1 MLGVAFIACSC
12 TKPIDDSPQTPE
24 PQLPAAERFEVFQ
37 LLNPTDIPYRIPAL
51 AVTKDGT
58 LIAVADYRHSGT
70 DIGVTD
76 KGRIDLHYALSYDNG
91 NTWTDVMPLIEG
103 KGDKSPDFM
112 NVGFGDPCIVADRE
126 SNRVLLLSCA
136 GNVSFQNGTRN
147 NHQNIARFY
156 SEDGGK
162 TWSLP
167 EDIAESIYSQFD
179 ETRYGP
185 VRSMFVASGRIFQ
198 SPTVKVGNYYRL
210 YCAVLIRDK
219 YAKHMNYVLYS
230 DDFGG
235 EWKILGDAN
244 TPAVYDT
251 ADEPKVEELPD
262 GSILISS
269 RYNGGRYYNMFLFNL
284 SIAQFLPTAKSCDKG
299 RQRSARSSND
309 RGETMEA
316 FFLKLVNMSI
326 TASWLVLA
334 VIAVRFF
341 FKKAPKWIL
350 CLLWGFV
357 AFRLICPF
365 SVESKLSLIPDSEPL
380 SQEAVYA
387 PETAKQAHGDILD
400 SEGNLLVSRVP
411 AASGEILDSDGNVIV
426 AIEDGIRT
434 YPEKELEYS
443 WSFYFSKL
451 WLLGFALMLA
461 YTAVSY
467 YLLKRKVS
475 TAVPVKKG
483 IKQSEYVDSPF
494 VLGIL
499 RPAIYL
505 PFDIAQGDMEYVIAH
520 EQAHIRRRDH
530 WWKPLGFLLLS
541 IYWFNPVLWVAY
553 ILLCRDIEAACDEK
567 VIRDMDKDGCRAY
580 SKALLNCS
588 VHRRRIA
595 ACPLAFGE
603 VGVKGSCAVFCTGGC
618 YM

>member
-12 TKPIDDSPQTPE
+12 TKPNDTPQTPE
-24 PQLPAAERFEVFQ
+24 PQLPAAERHEVFQ

-136 GNVSFQNGTRN
+136 GNVSFQNGTRK

-162 TWSLP
+162 TWSVP

-269 RYNGGRYYNMFLFNL
+269 RYNGGRYYNMFLFDDANT
-284 SIAQFLPTAKSCDKG
+284 AQGQWLTKAFSGASNNGVVSADNSTNGEVMVLPVVRTADNKAMHLLLQSLPLG
-299 RQRSARSSND
+299 PQR
-309 RGETMEA
+309 
-316 FFLKLVNMSI
+316 K
-326 TASWLVLA
+326 
-334 VIAVRFF
+334 
-341 FKKAPKWIL
+341 
-350 CLLWGFV
+350 
-357 AFRLICPF
+357 
-365 SVESKLSLIPDSEPL
+365 
-380 SQEAVYA
+380 
-387 PETAKQAHGDILD
+387 
-400 SEGNLLVSRVP
+400 
-411 AASGEILDSDGNVIV
+411 NV
-426 AIEDGIRT
+426 GI
-434 YPEKELEYS
+434 YYKELADQMGYLDPAFIAENWDGVLQVTTLNSAYS
-443 WSFYFSKL
+443 TMAW
-451 WLLGFALMLA
+451 
-461 YTAVSY
+461 
-467 YLLKRKVS
+467 
-475 TAVPVKKG
+475 
-483 IKQSEYVDSPF
+483 Q
-494 VLGIL
+494 
-499 RPAIYL
+499 
-505 PFDIAQGDMEYVIAH
+505 
-520 EQAHIRRRDH
+520 RDNR
-530 WWKPLGFLLLS
+530 LGFLYEEETHGASNL
-541 IYWFNPVLWVAY
+541 AY
-553 ILLCRDIEAACDEK
+553 GGYTIVYECFDIEDITEGK
-567 VIRDMDKDGCRAY
+567 YKYRK
-580 SKALLNCS
+580 
-588 VHRRRIA
+588 
-595 ACPLAFGE
+595 
-603 VGVKGSCAVFCTGGC
+603 
-618 YM
+618 

>member
-24 PQLPAAERFEVFQ
+24 PQLPAAERHEVFQ

-103 KGDKSPDFM
+103 KGAQSPDFM

-136 GNVSFQNGTRN
+136 GNVSFQNGTRK

-162 TWSLP
+162 TWSVP

-269 RYNGGRYYNMFLFNL
+269 RYNGGRYYNMFLFDDANT
-284 SIAQFLPTAKSCDKG
+284 AQGQWLTKAFSGASNNGVVSADNSTNGEVMVLPVVRTADNKAMHLLLQSLPLG
-299 RQRSARSSND
+299 PQR
-309 RGETMEA
+309 
-316 FFLKLVNMSI
+316 K
-326 TASWLVLA
+326 
-334 VIAVRFF
+334 
-341 FKKAPKWIL
+341 
-350 CLLWGFV
+350 
-357 AFRLICPF
+357 
-365 SVESKLSLIPDSEPL
+365 
-380 SQEAVYA
+380 
-387 PETAKQAHGDILD
+387 
-400 SEGNLLVSRVP
+400 
-411 AASGEILDSDGNVIV
+411 NV
-426 AIEDGIRT
+426 GI
-434 YPEKELEYS
+434 YYKELADQMDYLDPAFIAENWDGVLQVTTLNSAYS
-443 WSFYFSKL
+443 TMAW
-451 WLLGFALMLA
+451 
-461 YTAVSY
+461 
-467 YLLKRKVS
+467 
-475 TAVPVKKG
+475 
-483 IKQSEYVDSPF
+483 Q
-494 VLGIL
+494 
-499 RPAIYL
+499 
-505 PFDIAQGDMEYVIAH
+505 
-520 EQAHIRRRDH
+520 RDNR
-530 WWKPLGFLLLS
+530 LGFLYEEETHGASNL
-541 IYWFNPVLWVAY
+541 AY
-553 ILLCRDIEAACDEK
+553 GGYTIVYECFDIEDITEGK
-567 VIRDMDKDGCRAY
+567 YKYRK
-580 SKALLNCS
+580 
-588 VHRRRIA
+588 
-595 ACPLAFGE
+595 
-603 VGVKGSCAVFCTGGC
+603 
-618 YM
+618 

>member
-12 TKPIDDSPQTPE
+12 TKPNDTPQTPE
-24 PQLPAAERFEVFQ
+24 PQLPAAERHEVFQ

-136 GNVSFQNGTRN
+136 GNVSFQNGTRK

-162 TWSLP
+162 TWSAP

-269 RYNGGRYYNMFLFNL
+269 RYNGGRYYNMFLFDDANT
-284 SIAQFLPTAKSCDKG
+284 AQGQWLTKAFSGASNNGVVSADNSTNGEVMVLPVVRTADNKAMHLLLQSLPLG
-299 RQRSARSSND
+299 PQR
-309 RGETMEA
+309 
-316 FFLKLVNMSI
+316 K
-326 TASWLVLA
+326 
-334 VIAVRFF
+334 
-341 FKKAPKWIL
+341 
-350 CLLWGFV
+350 
-357 AFRLICPF
+357 
-365 SVESKLSLIPDSEPL
+365 
-380 SQEAVYA
+380 
-387 PETAKQAHGDILD
+387 
-400 SEGNLLVSRVP
+400 
-411 AASGEILDSDGNVIV
+411 NV
-426 AIEDGIRT
+426 GI
-434 YPEKELEYS
+434 YYKELADQMDYLDPSFIAENWDGVLQVTTLNSAYS
-443 WSFYFSKL
+443 TMAW
-451 WLLGFALMLA
+451 
-461 YTAVSY
+461 
-467 YLLKRKVS
+467 
-475 TAVPVKKG
+475 
-483 IKQSEYVDSPF
+483 Q
-494 VLGIL
+494 
-499 RPAIYL
+499 
-505 PFDIAQGDMEYVIAH
+505 
-520 EQAHIRRRDH
+520 RDNR
-530 WWKPLGFLLLS
+530 LGFLYEEETHGASNL
-541 IYWFNPVLWVAY
+541 AY
-553 ILLCRDIEAACDEK
+553 GGYTIVYECFDIEDITEGK
-567 VIRDMDKDGCRAY
+567 YKYRK
-580 SKALLNCS
+580 
-588 VHRRRIA
+588 
-595 ACPLAFGE
+595 
-603 VGVKGSCAVFCTGGC
+603 
-618 YM
+618 

>member
-12 TKPIDDSPQTPE
+12 TKPNDTPQTPE
-24 PQLPAAERFEVFQ
+24 PQLPAAERHEVFQ

-76 KGRIDLHYALSYDNG
+76 KGRIDLHYRLSYDNG

-126 SNRVLLLSCA
+126 STRVLLLSCA
-136 GNVSFQNGTRN
+136 GNVSFQNGTRK

-162 TWSLP
+162 TWSAP

-269 RYNGGRYYNMFLFNL
+269 RYNGGRYYNMFLFDDANT
-284 SIAQFLPTAKSCDKG
+284 AQGQWLTKAFSGASNNGVVSADNSTNGEVMVLPVVRTADNKAMHLLLQSLPLG
-299 RQRSARSSND
+299 PQR
-309 RGETMEA
+309 
-316 FFLKLVNMSI
+316 K
-326 TASWLVLA
+326 
-334 VIAVRFF
+334 
-341 FKKAPKWIL
+341 
-350 CLLWGFV
+350 
-357 AFRLICPF
+357 
-365 SVESKLSLIPDSEPL
+365 
-380 SQEAVYA
+380 
-387 PETAKQAHGDILD
+387 
-400 SEGNLLVSRVP
+400 
-411 AASGEILDSDGNVIV
+411 NV
-426 AIEDGIRT
+426 GI
-434 YPEKELEYS
+434 YYKELADQMDYLDPAFIAENWDGVLQVTTLNSAYS
-443 WSFYFSKL
+443 TMAW
-451 WLLGFALMLA
+451 
-461 YTAVSY
+461 
-467 YLLKRKVS
+467 
-475 TAVPVKKG
+475 
-483 IKQSEYVDSPF
+483 Q
-494 VLGIL
+494 
-499 RPAIYL
+499 
-505 PFDIAQGDMEYVIAH
+505 
-520 EQAHIRRRDH
+520 RDNR
-530 WWKPLGFLLLS
+530 LGFLYEEETHGASNL
-541 IYWFNPVLWVAY
+541 AY
-553 ILLCRDIEAACDEK
+553 GGYTIVYECFDIEDITEGK
-567 VIRDMDKDGCRAY
+567 YKYRK
-580 SKALLNCS
+580 
-588 VHRRRIA
+588 
-595 ACPLAFGE
+595 
-603 VGVKGSCAVFCTGGC
+603 
-618 YM
+618 

>member
-12 TKPIDDSPQTPE
+12 TKPNDTPQTPE
-24 PQLPAAERFEVFQ
+24 PQLPAAERHEVFQ

-136 GNVSFQNGTRN
+136 GNVSFQNGTRK

-210 YCAVLIRDK
+210 YCAVLVRDK
-219 YAKHMNYVLYS
+219 IGKHMNYVLYS

-269 RYNGGRYYNMFLFNL
+269 RYNGGRYYNMFLFDDANT
-284 SIAQFLPTAKSCDKG
+284 AQGQWLTKAFSGASNNGVVSADNSTNGEVMVLPVVRTADNKAMHLLLQSLPLG
-299 RQRSARSSND
+299 PQR
-309 RGETMEA
+309 
-316 FFLKLVNMSI
+316 K
-326 TASWLVLA
+326 
-334 VIAVRFF
+334 
-341 FKKAPKWIL
+341 
-350 CLLWGFV
+350 
-357 AFRLICPF
+357 
-365 SVESKLSLIPDSEPL
+365 
-380 SQEAVYA
+380 
-387 PETAKQAHGDILD
+387 
-400 SEGNLLVSRVP
+400 
-411 AASGEILDSDGNVIV
+411 NV
-426 AIEDGIRT
+426 GI
-434 YPEKELEYS
+434 YYKELADQMDYLDPAFIAENWDGVLQVTTLNSAYS
-443 WSFYFSKL
+443 TMAW
-451 WLLGFALMLA
+451 
-461 YTAVSY
+461 
-467 YLLKRKVS
+467 
-475 TAVPVKKG
+475 
-483 IKQSEYVDSPF
+483 Q
-494 VLGIL
+494 
-499 RPAIYL
+499 
-505 PFDIAQGDMEYVIAH
+505 
-520 EQAHIRRRDH
+520 RDNR
-530 WWKPLGFLLLS
+530 LGFLYEEETHGASNL
-541 IYWFNPVLWVAY
+541 AY
-553 ILLCRDIEAACDEK
+553 GGYTIVYECFDIEDITEGK
-567 VIRDMDKDGCRAY
+567 YKYRK
-580 SKALLNCS
+580 
-588 VHRRRIA
+588 
-595 ACPLAFGE
+595 
-603 VGVKGSCAVFCTGGC
+603 
-618 YM
+618 

>member
-12 TKPIDDSPQTPE
+12 TKPIDDSPQPPE
-24 PQLPAAERFEVFQ
+24 PQLPPAERFEVFQ

-136 GNVSFQNGTRN
+136 GNVSFQNGTRK

-162 TWSLP
+162 TWSVP

-269 RYNGGRYYNMFLFNL
+269 RYNGGRYYNMFLFDDANT
-284 SIAQFLPTAKSCDKG
+284 AQGEWLTKAFSGASNNGVVSADNSTNGEVMVLPVVRTADNKAMHLLLQSLPLG
-299 RQRSARSSND
+299 PQR
-309 RGETMEA
+309 
-316 FFLKLVNMSI
+316 K
-326 TASWLVLA
+326 
-334 VIAVRFF
+334 
-341 FKKAPKWIL
+341 
-350 CLLWGFV
+350 
-357 AFRLICPF
+357 
-365 SVESKLSLIPDSEPL
+365 
-380 SQEAVYA
+380 
-387 PETAKQAHGDILD
+387 
-400 SEGNLLVSRVP
+400 
-411 AASGEILDSDGNVIV
+411 NV
-426 AIEDGIRT
+426 GI
-434 YPEKELEYS
+434 YYKELADQMDYLDPSFIAENWDGVLQVTTLNSAYS
-443 WSFYFSKL
+443 TMAW
-451 WLLGFALMLA
+451 
-461 YTAVSY
+461 
-467 YLLKRKVS
+467 
-475 TAVPVKKG
+475 
-483 IKQSEYVDSPF
+483 Q
-494 VLGIL
+494 
-499 RPAIYL
+499 
-505 PFDIAQGDMEYVIAH
+505 
-520 EQAHIRRRDH
+520 RDNR
-530 WWKPLGFLLLS
+530 LGFLYEEETHGASNL
-541 IYWFNPVLWVAY
+541 AY
-553 ILLCRDIEAACDEK
+553 GGYTIVYECFDIEDITEGK
-567 VIRDMDKDGCRAY
+567 YKYRK
-580 SKALLNCS
+580 
-588 VHRRRIA
+588 
-595 ACPLAFGE
+595 
-603 VGVKGSCAVFCTGGC
+603 
-618 YM
+618 

>member
-12 TKPIDDSPQTPE
+12 TKPNDTPQTPE
-24 PQLPAAERFEVFQ
+24 PQLPAAERHEVFQ

-269 RYNGGRYYNMFLFNL
+269 RYNGGRYYNMFLFDDANT
-284 SIAQFLPTAKSCDKG
+284 AQGQWLTKAFSGASNNGVVSADNSTNGEVMVLPVMRTADNKAMHLLLQSLPLG
-299 RQRSARSSND
+299 PQR
-309 RGETMEA
+309 
-316 FFLKLVNMSI
+316 K
-326 TASWLVLA
+326 
-334 VIAVRFF
+334 
-341 FKKAPKWIL
+341 
-350 CLLWGFV
+350 
-357 AFRLICPF
+357 
-365 SVESKLSLIPDSEPL
+365 
-380 SQEAVYA
+380 
-387 PETAKQAHGDILD
+387 
-400 SEGNLLVSRVP
+400 
-411 AASGEILDSDGNVIV
+411 NV
-426 AIEDGIRT
+426 GI
-434 YPEKELEYS
+434 YYKELADQMDYLDPAFIAENWDGVLQVTTLNSAYS
-443 WSFYFSKL
+443 TMAW
-451 WLLGFALMLA
+451 
-461 YTAVSY
+461 
-467 YLLKRKVS
+467 
-475 TAVPVKKG
+475 
-483 IKQSEYVDSPF
+483 Q
-494 VLGIL
+494 
-499 RPAIYL
+499 
-505 PFDIAQGDMEYVIAH
+505 
-520 EQAHIRRRDH
+520 RDNR
-530 WWKPLGFLLLS
+530 LGFLYEEETHGASNL
-541 IYWFNPVLWVAY
+541 AY
-553 ILLCRDIEAACDEK
+553 GGYTIVYECFDIEDITEGK
-567 VIRDMDKDGCRAY
+567 YKYRK
-580 SKALLNCS
+580 
-588 VHRRRIA
+588 
-595 ACPLAFGE
+595 
-603 VGVKGSCAVFCTGGC
+603 
-618 YM
+618 